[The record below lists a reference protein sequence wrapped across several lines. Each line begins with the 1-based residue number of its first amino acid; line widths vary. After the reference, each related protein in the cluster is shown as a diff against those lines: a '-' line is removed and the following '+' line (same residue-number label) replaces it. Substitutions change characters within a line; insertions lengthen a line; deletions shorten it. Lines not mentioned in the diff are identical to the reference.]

1 MNNSSLSDVSS
12 AIFSDI
18 VLIRES
24 RALILNLTNF
34 VVMNTTAN
42 ALLAI
47 GASPI
52 MAHAPEELAELTT
65 ISRALVLNIG
75 TLDAFWI
82 KNIFLAAEFAF
93 AKNKPVVFDPVG
105 AGASQLRTQTALD
118 LLKTGYITVLRGNA
132 SEIIALD
139 QKTKTK
145 GVDATEKSEQAL
157 TSAKNISMQFGCVVV
172 ISGEMDYCVFKNTS
186 RAVLNGSPMMSR
198 VTGMG
203 CTATAL
209 IGAFLAVN
217 SNPLLASFHAMCCMG
232 ICGELA
238 AAQSSGPGT
247 FFPQFLDVLYST
259 DLNRI
264 SRFLKISSEVNQDE

>member
-1 MNNSSLSDVSS
+1 MNISSLSDVSS

-18 VLIRES
+18 LLIRES

-82 KNIFLAAEFAF
+82 KNIFLAAQFAF

-145 GVDATEKSEQAL
+145 GVDATEK
-157 TSAKNISMQFGCVVV
+157 
-172 ISGEMDYCVFKNTS
+172 D
-186 RAVLNGSPMMSR
+186 
-198 VTGMG
+198 
-203 CTATAL
+203 
-209 IGAFLAVN
+209 
-217 SNPLLASFHAMCCMG
+217 
-232 ICGELA
+232 
-238 AAQSSGPGT
+238 
-247 FFPQFLDVLYST
+247 
-259 DLNRI
+259 
-264 SRFLKISSEVNQDE
+264 